1 MGMELSF
8 KLTQEQRLILT
19 QKMQLSIKILQMSN
33 IDLVQYIER
42 EYSENP
48 VLEAEYNN
56 NYQEKTE
63 INDRIDYKEI
73 IKYLEFD
80 NYGAQSSSSYD
91 EEVSPFMFISSK
103 KSLKDH
109 LHEQVLILD
118 IDEYMKNICDYIIE
132 SIDSKGYL
140 DISLEAL
147 SNEINISDDLAEDAL
162 YLVQNLD
169 PVGIGARDLK
179 ECLKIQLMHK
189 GILDEILE
197 VIVNEHLEDIAENKY
212 NNIAKKL
219 GISVQDSQKY
229 GDLIKTLEPK
239 PSRGFFT
246 GDEEKF
252 IIPDAEIRKLN
263 NEFIIIM
270 NEKVLPSLT
279 INPLY
284 KEIISQ
290 SKDKDAESYVK
301 DKIDSAMF
309 LIKSIEQRK
318 STLHKVLERIVDKQK
333 EYFEKGEQYLRPM
346 TLKEIAEELDIH
358 ESTVSRAI
366 KEKYILISRGT
377 IKIKDMFTTGIQTQ
391 GSGEDLAVINIKNAI
406 KELVG
411 AEDKSK
417 PLSDQAICDELNKKE
432 MNISRRTVAKYREEI
447 GIKSSSK
454 RKRF

>member
-1 MGMELSF
+1 MELSF

-33 IDLVQYIER
+33 VDLVQYIEK

-63 INDRIDYKEI
+63 VNDRIDYKEI

-80 NYGAQSSSSYD
+80 NYGSQTSSSYD

-103 KSLKDH
+103 KSLKDY
-109 LHEQVLILD
+109 LHEQILILN
-118 IDEYMKNICDYIIE
+118 IDEYLKNICDYIVE
-132 SIDSKGYL
+132 SIDGRGYL
-140 DISLEAL
+140 DISLESL
-147 SNEINISDDLAEDAL
+147 SKEINISLDLAEDAL
-162 YLVQNLD
+162 AVVQNLE

-179 ECLKIQLMHK
+179 ECLKLQLMKK
-189 GILDEILE
+189 GMLDDILDS
-197 VIVNEHLEDIAENKY
+197 IVNEHLEDIAENKY
-212 NNIAKKL
+212 NIIAKKFS
-219 GISVQDSQKY
+219 ISVQDAQRY

-239 PSRGFFT
+239 PSRGFYT
-246 GDEEKF
+246 GDEERF

-263 NEFIIIM
+263 DEFIIIM

-284 KEIISQ
+284 KEIIYQ

-301 DKIDSAMF
+301 EKIDSAMF

-318 STLHKVLERIVDKQK
+318 STLHKVLEKIVEKQK
-333 EYFEKGEQYLRPM
+333 GYFEKGEQYLKPM
-346 TLKEIAEELDIH
+346 TLKEIAEELDMH
-358 ESTVSRAI
+358 ESTISRAV
-366 KEKYILISRGT
+366 KEKYILIARGT
-377 IKIKDMFTTGIQTQ
+377 VKIKDLFTTGIQTE
-391 GSGEDLAVINIKNAI
+391 GNNEDLAVINIKKAI
-406 KELVG
+406 KELVDG
-411 AEDKSK
+411 EDKKK
-417 PLSDQAICDELNKKE
+417 PFSDQVICDELNNRG

>member
-1 MGMELSF
+1 MELSF

-33 IDLVQYIER
+33 VDLVQYIEK

-56 NYQEKTE
+56 DYQEKTE
-63 INDRIDYKEI
+63 VNDRIDYKEI

-80 NYGAQSSSSYD
+80 NYGSQNSSSYD

-103 KSLKDH
+103 KSLKDY
-109 LHEQVLILD
+109 LHEQILILN
-118 IDEYMKNICDYIIE
+118 IDEYLKNICDYIVE
-132 SIDSKGYL
+132 SIDGRGYL
-140 DISLEAL
+140 DISLESL
-147 SNEINISDDLAEDAL
+147 SKEINISLDLAEDAL
-162 YLVQNLD
+162 AVVQNLE

-179 ECLKIQLMHK
+179 ECLKLQLMKK
-189 GILDEILE
+189 GMLDDILDS
-197 VIVNEHLEDIAENKY
+197 IVNEHLEDIAENKY
-212 NNIAKKL
+212 NNIAKKFS
-219 GISVQDSQKY
+219 ISVQDAQKY

-239 PSRGFFT
+239 PSRGFYT
-246 GDEEKF
+246 GDEERF

-263 NEFIIIM
+263 DEFIIIM

-284 KEIISQ
+284 KEIIYQ

-301 DKIDSAMF
+301 EKIDSAMF

-318 STLHKVLERIVDKQK
+318 STLHKVLERIVEKQRD
-333 EYFEKGEQYLRPM
+333 YFEKGEQYIKPM
-346 TLKEIAEELDIH
+346 TLKEIAEELDMH
-358 ESTVSRAI
+358 ESTISRAV
-366 KEKYILISRGT
+366 KEKYILIARGT
-377 IKIKDMFTTGIQTQ
+377 VKIKDLFTTGIQTE
-391 GSGEDLAVINIKNAI
+391 GNNEDLAVVNIKKVI
-406 KELVG
+406 KELVDG
-411 AEDKSK
+411 EDKKK
-417 PLSDQAICDELNKKE
+417 PLSDQVICDELNNRG

>member
-33 IDLVQYIER
+33 VDLVQYIEK

-56 NYQEKTE
+56 DYQEKNE
-63 INDRIDYKEI
+63 VNDRIDYKEI

-80 NYGAQSSSSYD
+80 SYGSQSSSSYD

-103 KSLKDH
+103 KSLKDY
-109 LHEQVLILD
+109 LHEQILILN
-118 IDEYMKNICDYIIE
+118 IDEYLKNICDYIVE
-132 SIDSKGYL
+132 SIDGRGYL
-140 DISLEAL
+140 DISLESL
-147 SNEINISDDLAEDAL
+147 SKEINISLDLAEDAL
-162 YLVQNLD
+162 IVVQNLE

-179 ECLKIQLMHK
+179 ECLKLQLMKK
-189 GILDEILE
+189 GMLDDILDS
-197 VIVNEHLEDIAENKY
+197 IVNEHLEDIAENKY
-212 NNIAKKL
+212 NNIAKKFS
-219 GISVQDSQKY
+219 ISVQDAQTY

-239 PSRGFFT
+239 PSRGFYT
-246 GDEEKF
+246 GDEERF

-263 NEFIIIM
+263 DEFIIIM

-284 KEIISQ
+284 KEIIYQ

-301 DKIDSAMF
+301 EKIDSAMF

-318 STLHKVLERIVDKQK
+318 STLHKVLERIVEKQRD
-333 EYFEKGEQYLRPM
+333 YFEKGEQYIKPM
-346 TLKEIAEELDIH
+346 TLKEIAEELDMH
-358 ESTVSRAI
+358 ESTISRAV
-366 KEKYILISRGT
+366 KEKYILIARGT
-377 IKIKDMFTTGIQTQ
+377 VRIKDLFTTGIQTE
-391 GSGEDLAVINIKNAI
+391 GNNEDLAVINIKKVI
-406 KELVG
+406 KELVDG
-411 AEDKSK
+411 EDKKK
-417 PLSDQAICDELNKKE
+417 PLSDQVICDELNNRG